1 MVMPVYGKG
10 KLAGKP
16 ILDCPGLGIPTNA
29 KDPKAAAA
37 FLEYLQSPE
46 RLKAAAREDRLDP
59 DQQQVR
65 HLGDHGPG
73 GASHVED
80 LGTERR

>member
-16 ILDCPGLGIPTNA
+16 ILDVQGLGISTKA

-46 RLKAAAREDRLDP
+46 RLKALLGQDRLDP
-59 DQQQVR
+59 RQHQVR
-65 HLGDHGPG
+65 H
-73 GASHVED
+73 
-80 LGTERR
+80 RR